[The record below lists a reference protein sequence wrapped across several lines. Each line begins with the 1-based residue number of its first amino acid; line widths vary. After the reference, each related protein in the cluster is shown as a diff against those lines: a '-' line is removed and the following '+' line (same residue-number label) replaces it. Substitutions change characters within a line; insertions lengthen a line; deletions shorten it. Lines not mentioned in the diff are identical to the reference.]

1 MLGTYKEALKEVK
14 DSVRELLENLLKAN
28 ETIYDGISTCN
39 QEGFKDAKINLKN
52 STAKTIAIDNNIIK
66 LLALYTPEATDLRE
80 VVAFLKITNEILRA
94 AASTRSLI
102 RGLTSA
108 CEDIDTNIIK
118 DFALPLQ
125 LSTVKAISL
134 VKEMLDID
142 YADELRDSFNE
153 TLIEE
158 SKTDDLYELLER
170 SVLDNP
176 INSTEDF
183 EKIHKILRAFRKS
196 EKIADRSVSM
206 ANLLLYIKVGGIMQ
220 RL

>member
-1 MLGTYKEALKEVK
+1 MLGTYKEALREVK
-14 DSVRELLENLLKAN
+14 HGIRELLENLLKAN

-52 STAKTIAIDNNIIK
+52 TTAKTVAIDNNIIK

-94 AASTRSLI
+94 ATSTRSLI
-102 RGLTSA
+102 KGLMGA
-108 CEDIDTNIIK
+108 CEDIDNDMIK

-125 LSTVKAISL
+125 LSTVKAIKL
-134 VKEMLDID
+134 VKDMLDID
-142 YADELRDSFNE
+142 YTDELRDSFNE

-158 SKTDDLYELLER
+158 NKTDDLYELLER

-176 INSTEDF
+176 VNSVEDF

-206 ANLLLYIKVGGIMQ
+206 ANLLLYIKIGGTMQ

>member
-28 ETIYDGISTCN
+28 ETIYDGIATCN
-39 QEGFKDAKINLKN
+39 QEGFKNAKTNLKN
-52 STAKTIAIDNNIIK
+52 TTAKTVTIDNSIIK

-94 AASTRSLI
+94 ATSTRSLI
-102 RGLTSA
+102 KGLTDA
-108 CEDIDTNIIK
+108 CEEIDSDMIK

-125 LSTVKAISL
+125 LSTVKAIKL
-134 VKEMLDID
+134 VKDMLDID
-142 YADELRDSFNE
+142 YTDELRDSFNE

-158 SKTDDLYELLER
+158 NKTDDLYELLER
-170 SVLDNP
+170 SVLDNQV
-176 INSTEDF
+176 NSVEDF

-206 ANLLLYIKVGGIMQ
+206 ANLLLYIKIGGTMQ